1 MAASHTQ
8 REVDTVYALV
18 AVGGEGA
25 LSYDTNQKDIFG
37 TKGSRNGCEID
48 GLCRYTM
55 VFDKIRKEKR

>member
-1 MAASHTQ
+1 MVASHTQ
-8 REVDTVYALV
+8 RKVDSVYALV
-18 AVGGEGA
+18 AVWGEGI

-37 TKGSRNGCEID
+37 TIGSRNGREID